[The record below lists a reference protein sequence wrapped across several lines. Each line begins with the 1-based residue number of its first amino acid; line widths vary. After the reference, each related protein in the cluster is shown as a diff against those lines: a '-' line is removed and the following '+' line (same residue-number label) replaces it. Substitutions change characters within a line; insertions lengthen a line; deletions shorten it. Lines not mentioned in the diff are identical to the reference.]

1 MGKIKAWYRSIPIWL
16 AFILIALAGLGAS
29 AFLADR
35 VTGAKYYELVQLKS
49 STGYISAGSSGSLQE
64 WEEAYNVTAPA
75 GTVDVQISSGGS
87 VTQNQYWTEID
98 ALPQNIKAE
107 YRYTMTEAKL
117 VPVLIYISGLL
128 LASMLFW
135 FTKLRKPLR
144 MLEAASER
152 IAANEL
158 DFSLDYPGLDE
169 MARLCAAFERMRSAL
184 DENNRRM
191 LRMIDEQH
199 QLNDAYTHDLR
210 TPIAVLKGYT
220 DTLTEY
226 LPTGRL
232 PRERVLETVHT
243 MSAHVERLEQFVNSM
258 NTAQKLADLTIR
270 RESVPAG
277 DFVKSLRET
286 TALLCEKQEL
296 SCHVTSDIEAGTLNI
311 DPGAVTQ
318 VYENLLGNALRFAKT
333 QIDVRLESD
342 GEALTLRVAD
352 DGRGFKDKELVS
364 AAKPYFSG
372 EQVEKTY
379 HFGLGLYICQTICEK
394 HGGGLE
400 LANAEDGGAVV
411 TARFSL

>member
-16 AFILIALAGLGAS
+16 AFILFALAGLGAS
-29 AFLADR
+29 AFLANR

-49 STGYISAGSSGSLQE
+49 GTGYLSAGSSESFQE
-64 WEEAYNVTAPA
+64 WEGTYKVTVPA
-75 GTVDVQISSGGS
+75 DTVDVSVLSEGS
-87 VTQNQYWTEID
+87 TSVNQYWAEID
-98 ALPQNIKAE
+98 ALPQNVKAE

-117 VPVLIYISGLL
+117 VPVLIYVTGLL

-144 MLEAASER
+144 MLETASER

-158 DFSLDYPGLDE
+158 DFSLDYPGHDE

-184 DENNRRM
+184 DENNRHM

-226 LPTGRL
+226 LPTDRL
-232 PRERVLETVHT
+232 PKERVLETVHT

-270 RESVPAG
+270 RESVPTG
-277 DFVKSLRET
+277 DFVRGLRET
-286 TALLCEKQEL
+286 TALLCEKQDIA
-296 SCHVTSDIEAGTLNI
+296 CDMTDDIEAEALNI
-311 DPGAVTQ
+311 DPAAVTQ

-333 QIDVRLESD
+333 RIAAQLESD
-342 GEALTLRVAD
+342 VETLTLRVAD
-352 DGRGFKDKELVS
+352 DGRGFQEKELVS

-372 EQVEKTY
+372 EQTEKTY
-379 HFGLGLYICQTICEK
+379 HFGLGLYICQAICEK

-400 LANAEDGGAVV
+400 LKNAEDGGAVV

>member
-16 AFILIALAGLGAS
+16 AFILFALAGLGAS
-29 AFLADR
+29 AFLANR
-35 VTGAKYYELVQLKS
+35 VTGAKYFKLVQLK
-49 STGYISAGSSGSLQE
+49 TGTAYISANSSGQFQK
-64 WEEAYNVTAPA
+64 WEGTLSTAPSGDEA
-75 GTVDVQISSGGS
+75 DVQIFSDGS

-107 YRYTMTEAKL
+107 YRYTMTEAKV
-117 VPVLIYISGLL
+117 VPVLIYIAGLL

-144 MLEAASER
+144 MLEAASDR

-158 DFSLDYPGLDE
+158 DFSLDYLGHDE
-169 MARLCAAFERMRSAL
+169 MAKLCAAFERMRSAL
-184 DENNRRM
+184 DENNRHM

-226 LPTGRL
+226 LPTDRL
-232 PRERVLETVHT
+232 PKEKVLETVHT
-243 MSAHVERLEQFVNSM
+243 MSAHVERLEQFVNTM
-258 NTAQKLADLTIR
+258 NTAQKLTDLTIR
-270 RESVPAG
+270 REPISTE
-277 DFVKSLRET
+277 DFVRGLRET
-286 TALLCEKQEL
+286 TALLGEKQDI
-296 SCHVTSDIEAGTLNI
+296 SCEMTSDIEAGTLNI
-311 DPGAVTQ
+311 DPSAVTQ

-333 QIDVRLESD
+333 RIAVQLESD
-342 GEALTLRVAD
+342 GEVLTLRVAD
-352 DGRGFKDKELVS
+352 DGRGFKEKELTA
-364 AAKPYFSG
+364 AAKPYYSG
-372 EQVEKTY
+372 EQIEKTY

-400 LANAEDGGAVV
+400 LANADSGGAVV
-411 TARFSL
+411 TAIFSL